1 MNDKRPLGS
10 ARTQQRTSL
19 ASAFTTDSIAS
30 ELGDLLP
37 PLLPVHEPDAA
48 AAPAE
53 PAPPARKKPE
63 AKAPKTNSTGA
74 AAAPAPVSDPA
85 PAPAK
90 PAKREPQPSTIG
102 TDGAVSK
109 AELGV
114 SISVPQSIATRL
126 EAFRVKSGQSHPTI
140 LFDAIES
147 CYAQL
152 PDLIRAAS
160 GQPAGAA
167 EGAQTLFNRPAVA
180 RRRSDEPKS
189 SFIIR
194 VSRANKDVLTR
205 LTAELGAPSRNALC
219 TAAYDA
225 YLPKL

>member
-53 PAPPARKKPE
+53 PAPPARKKPD

-74 AAAPAPVSDPA
+74 AAA

-102 TDGAVSK
+102 TDGAMSK